1 MGTTSTGQTQEVL
14 ARIYKKAPIGLCEFD
29 TSLRY
34 THINDWLAS
43 INGISVEEH
52 LGRKISEVL
61 PDVAAG
67 IETQLRL
74 VLETGEPVV
83 GGTVEAETPARPGV
97 KRTFQHNYFP
107 VKSDDGKIVGIS
119 CAVHDITER
128 RTAEEELRKSERR
141 YCRRSH
147 WLKGK

>member
-14 ARIYKKAPIGLCEFD
+14 ARIYKEAPIGLCEFD
-29 TSLRY
+29 TSLQY

-83 GGTVEAETPARPGV
+83 GGTVDAETPARPGV
-97 KRTFQHNYFP
+97 KRTFQHNYYP
-107 VKSDDGKIVGIS
+107 VKSDDGKIVEIS

-128 RTAEEELRKSERR
+128 KAAEGELRESERR
-141 YCRRSH
+141 YRRRSH
-147 WLKGK
+147 WLRGK